1 MSTATHSAIIN
12 PANPERVQL
21 FRVAAKTHTLGFE
34 QRPLSG
40 KGVVNIWQSNTD
52 PVKVPSPVLL
62 APSAIVTLAF
72 DDLVSF
78 FGGRRCSFF
87 PPFFFFSPLF
97 VCLFGKAEWN

>member
-1 MSTATHSAIIN
+1 MSTATHSAITMSSATHSAIIN
-12 PANPERVQL
+12 PANPERVQF

-62 APSAIVTLAF
+62 APSAIVTLVF
-72 DDLVSF
+72 DDVVSF
-78 FGGRRCSFF
+78 LWGTSTFF
-87 PPFFFFSPLF
+87 L
-97 VCLFGKAEWN
+97 L